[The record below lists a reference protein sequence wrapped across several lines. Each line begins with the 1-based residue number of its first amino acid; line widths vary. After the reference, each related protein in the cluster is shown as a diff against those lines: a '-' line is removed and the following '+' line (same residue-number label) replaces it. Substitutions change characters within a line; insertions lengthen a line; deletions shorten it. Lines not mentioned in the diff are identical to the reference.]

1 MKARALAVLGTGS
14 DVGKSVIAA
23 GLCRLLVRAGV
34 RVAPFKAQNMSNNSF
49 VTRDGKEIGRAQA
62 LQAQACGLD
71 PHTDMNPILLKP
83 ESDRCAQIVVQGKVW
98 GKSEARDYFRQ
109 KAELAER
116 VRESY
121 ARLVK
126 RYDMIVIEGA
136 GSAAEMNLRDRD
148 LANWAMVELADARVV
163 LVADIDR
170 GGVFAQVI
178 GTLDLFTS
186 EERGRVIGV
195 IINKFRG
202 DRTLFDDGVKFIEA
216 RTGLSVLG
224 VVPML
229 RDLVIDQEDSV
240 EVERAS
246 QEPFDSAHM
255 NVAVVL
261 LPRMSNFTDF
271 KHLAFEDD
279 VRLRYAA
286 DPRDLT
292 GADVVII
299 PGSKNTI
306 EDLWALQRAGFTE
319 ALRRH
324 VASGRELIGI
334 CGGFQMLGRQIADP
348 DGVESGGVVDG
359 LGFLDVSTRMVP
371 AKVTQLVEAQAL
383 HLDAG
388 TAWAVQ
394 GYYIHM
400 GDTQRGMDHPCFRV
414 CRVDTPSDLLDR
426 SWTDPLDGAVSHD
439 GLIWGTYIHGVFDQP
454 GFRRA
459 WLNRLRR
466 RNGWEAVRLEASTG
480 VTQRLN
486 GELDRWADHIENHLN
501 LTRVLNGLHRGRQE
515 S

>member
-23 GLCRLLVRAGV
+23 GLCRLFVRAGV

-71 PHTDMNPILLKP
+71 PHVNMNPILLKP
-83 ESDRCAQIVVQGKVW
+83 ESDRCSQMVVQGRVW
-98 GKSEARDYFRQ
+98 GKSEARNYFEQ

-121 ARLVK
+121 ERLAE
-126 RYDMIVIEGA
+126 RYDVIVIEGA

-148 LANWAMVELADARVV
+148 LANWSMVELADARVV

-178 GTLDLFTS
+178 GTLDLLTS

-202 DRTLFDDGVKFIEA
+202 DMTLFDDGLRFLEA
-216 RTGLSVLG
+216 RTGLPVLG

-240 EVERAS
+240 DVERTS
-246 QEPFDSAHM
+246 QAPFDSAHV

-271 KHLAFEDD
+271 KHLAAEDD

-306 EDLWALQRAGFTE
+306 EDLWALRRAGFME
-319 ALRRH
+319 ELRRH

-334 CGGFQMLGRQIADP
+334 CGGFQMLGREIADP
-348 DGVESGGVVDG
+348 DGVESRGVVDG
-359 LGFLDVSTRMVP
+359 LGLLDVSTRMLS
-371 AKVTQLVEAQAL
+371 AKVTQLVEAKAL
-383 HLDAG
+383 HIDAG
-388 TAWAVQ
+388 TASAIR

-400 GDTQRGMDHPCFRV
+400 GDTQRGIVLPCFRV
-414 CRVDTPSDLLDR
+414 YPVGTPPDPLDR
-426 SWTDPLDGAVSHD
+426 LWTDPLDGAVSHD

-459 WLNRLRR
+459 WLNRIRC
-466 RNGWEAVRLEASTG
+466 RNGWEAARLETSTC
-480 VTQRLN
+480 VTQRLDD
-486 GELDRWADHIENHLN
+486 ELDRWAIML
-501 LTRVLNGLHRGRQE
+501 RVT
-515 S
+515 SI